1 MFFSRNEIV
10 LSGTS
15 SRTTWHLRLQISI
28 GVEHGLLIAE
38 LQFSQR
44 IQLKRK
50 AKITTY
56 VHNVLKSQKKSHST
70 LRAKRATFAKVG
82 KS

>member
-1 MFFSRNEIV
+1 MFFSRNVIV

-15 SRTTWHLRLQISI
+15 SCTTWHLRLQISI
-28 GVEHGLLIAE
+28 SVEHGLLIAK

-50 AKITTY
+50 VKNIRR
-56 VHNVLKSQKKSHST
+56 KKGEHCALDYYT
-70 LRAKRATFAKVG
+70 WHFPTVMG
-82 KS
+82 KSGTMYP